1 MNMPTKSKSLPGLE
15 ETIAVAAKKQDRRNR
30 EIVLQTIKDLCEHGL
45 LASRIRVRE
54 VSCLKQTIVDDH
66 VARLKTDGQIRSLY
80 NGVYEH
86 VDQTID
92 RAISTT
98 ALPGGRMKVEVGDD
112 VVLALTPREQLA
124 LAKLMAGTLLA
135 FSGLPG
141 R

>member
-1 MNMPTKSKSLPGLE
+1 MNMPTKNKSLLGLDD
-15 ETIAVAAKKQDRRNR
+15 TTAVAAKKQDRRNR

-45 LASRIRVRE
+45 LASRIRVKE

-86 VDQTID
+86 VDQTMD
-92 RAISTT
+92 RAVSTT
-98 ALPGGRMKVEVGDD
+98 ALPGGRMKVEIGDD
-112 VVLALTPREQLA
+112 VIFAMTPREQVA
-124 LAKLMAGTLLA
+124 LAKQLAGLLFMFA
-135 FSGLPG
+135 GLPG